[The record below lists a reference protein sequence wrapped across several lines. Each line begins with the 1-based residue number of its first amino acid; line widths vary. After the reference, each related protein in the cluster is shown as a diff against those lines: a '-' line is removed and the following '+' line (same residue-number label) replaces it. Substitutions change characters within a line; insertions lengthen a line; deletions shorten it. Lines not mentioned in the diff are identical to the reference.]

1 MSTCSMSTCEPHQLN
16 VASSGTFKAYRK
28 TSYSRCGSNRF
39 ALWQCVL
46 WPSKLMHQQIGF
58 HRMWDI
64 PYVSKFSL
72 HAHDIQWNMHDD
84 VAFCDVHIHLSC
96 RYRNLDLFAK
106 AWMSTPHGCWRLKQ
120 FGCPYSDM
128 RWCRK
133 LLNFEKLGSVQMC
146 WTVFNVCCC
155 EGSRWYELRHD
166 DDLEYRHG
174 CCMFQDTRRPLCHH
188 GCSSGDLW
196 SWGAYGLGKRMSCS
210 VVMNC
215 HSSDRLSD
223 YSQCNLSIEDAT
235 QPAHTLAHTH
245 THPQTHMGDMLHHQW
260 VAHLLRAETT
270 HYNANWR

>member
-120 FGCPYSDM
+120 FGCPDHGN
-128 RWCRK
+128 RWTLRSHWAMQLC
-133 LLNFEKLGSVQMC
+133 LTL
-146 WTVFNVCCC
+146 FNVCCC
-155 EGSRWYELRHD
+155 KGSIDH
-166 DDLEYRHG
+166 
-174 CCMFQDTRRPLCHH
+174 MNQDMMITWSIDMDVACFKTLRPLCNH

-196 SWGAYGLGKRMSCS
+196 SWEAYGLRKRMSCFFI
-210 VVMNC
+210 VTVFKTFHC
-215 HSSDRLSD
+215 HTCFYSD
-223 YSQCNLSIEDAT
+223 CVI
-235 QPAHTLAHTH
+235 
-245 THPQTHMGDMLHHQW
+245 
-260 VAHLLRAETT
+260 V
-270 HYNANWR
+270 